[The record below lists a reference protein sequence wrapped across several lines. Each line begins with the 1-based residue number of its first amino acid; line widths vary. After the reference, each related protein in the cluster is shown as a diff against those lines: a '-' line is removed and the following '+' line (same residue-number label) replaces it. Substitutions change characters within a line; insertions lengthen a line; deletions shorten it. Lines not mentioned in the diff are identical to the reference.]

1 MTPTSNYPKVKLNSL
16 CGPPDSWRE
25 LKTNKNLKTCISPS
39 IDNIATDFINDIRF
53 KILPK
58 VKFNTLF
65 VPSDSWRFKSL
76 VILSHRIAGEKYKQT
91 KTCIA
96 SSVGNIATDFTND
109 IRFKFLPKVKFNTLF
124 VPSDSWRFKSLVIM
138 SHPIAGE
145 KYKQTKTCVA
155 PSIDNIATDFR
166 NDIRFKILPK
176 VKFDTLFVL
185 SDSWRCKSLEIPPNP
200 IAGEKYKQTKTCIA
214 PSIDNI
220 ATDFR
225 NDTNIK
231 LSEG

>member
-1 MTPTSNYPKVKLNSL
+1 M
-16 CGPPDSWRE
+16 
-25 LKTNKNLKTCISPS
+25 KTCISPS

-124 VPSDSWRFKSLVIM
+124 VPSDSWRFKSLVILSHRIAGEKHKQTKTCIASSVGNIATDFTNDIRFKFLPKVKFYTLFLPSDSWRFKSLVIL

-145 KYKQTKTCVA
+145 KY
-155 PSIDNIATDFR
+155 
-166 NDIRFKILPK
+166 
-176 VKFDTLFVL
+176 
-185 SDSWRCKSLEIPPNP
+185 
-200 IAGEKYKQTKTCIA
+200 
-214 PSIDNI
+214 
-220 ATDFR
+220 
-225 NDTNIK
+225 
-231 LSEG
+231 